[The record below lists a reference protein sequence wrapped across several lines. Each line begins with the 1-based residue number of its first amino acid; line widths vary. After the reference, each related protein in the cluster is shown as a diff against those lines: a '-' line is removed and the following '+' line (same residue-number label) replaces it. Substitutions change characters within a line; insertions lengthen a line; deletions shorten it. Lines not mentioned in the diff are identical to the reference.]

1 MAAVIKSNPGAMS
14 NVLHAA
20 MQQMALL
27 EGKAELVKVT
37 LTQDMVERKT
47 VDVPVSLAK
56 SRTTDMNNMNAK
68 DMNSLPWW
76 VMLQSISSVAL
87 LRSLGGL
94 LQ

>member
-1 MAAVIKSNPGAMS
+1 MPNKAVTFIFCRLSLTDLTAMAAVIKSNPGAMS

-27 EGKAELVKVT
+27 KGKAELVKVT

-68 DMNSLPWW
+68 DMNSLPW
-76 VMLQSISSVAL
+76 
-87 LRSLGGL
+87 
-94 LQ
+94 